1 MIEQAVCQNPDRTL
15 RTEEAAVKLMS
26 SSFGHNQRIP
36 EEFAFGAPDPVQHLR
51 LSLNRNPHLRWSG
64 APSGAKSLVLVCVDT
79 DVPTRADDVNQE
91 GRTVPATLPRTQFHH
106 WVVVDIPPSVSE
118 IREGACSEG
127 IVARGKQAPAGP
139 AGSRQGLNDY
149 TLWFAADK
157 DMGGKY
163 FGYDG
168 PCPPWND
175 ELLHHYHFVLYATD
189 LARCPVEGAFTGQ
202 QVEQAI
208 AGHVLAEAR
217 LTGTYSLNP
226 AVR

>member
-1 MIEQAVCQNPDRTL
+1 MIEGAVCQNPEQTHGP
-15 RTEEAAVKLMS
+15 EEPAVKLMS

-36 EEFAFGAPDPVQHLR
+36 EQFAFGAPDPVQHLR

-64 APSGAKSLVLVCVDT
+64 APSSTKSLVLVCVDS

-91 GRTVPATLPRTQFHH
+91 
-106 WVVVDIPPSVSE
+106 DIPPSVSE
-118 IREGACSEG
+118 IREGACSDG

-149 TLWFAADK
+149 TSWFSGDK
-157 DMGGKY
+157 DMSGQY

-189 LARCPVEGAFTGQ
+189 LARCPVEGAFSGQ

-226 AVR
+226 ALR